1 MQEKQH
7 QAPGQRAWL
16 HRTVASTGEQEAWEK
31 GATAAQSTV
40 LKKELGSARL
50 GSALHT
56 LNRFSWKR

>member
-16 HRTVASTGEQEAWEK
+16 HGTVASTGEQEGWETK
-31 GATAAQSTV
+31 GATAAQPTV
-40 LKKELGSARL
+40 LKKSPARL

-56 LNRFSWKR
+56 LNRFPWKH